1 MEILDWAEGNA
12 EKLVQKYLD
21 AEPNEVFSQNELKNK
36 GDYYIGTESSGD
48 GETVFIDVCFGDE
61 FEKHDNNL
69 EKNYEYFTR
78 YAEDISDNMNYDV
91 TVMTN
96 SDEQT
101 IMFQFTDWFPEESEE
116 PEDYAKGGFVTLYD
130 DYDKSAGYVIEK
142 ENKFWTGKQWSD
154 TKAYAESYKNK
165 KLAEEK
171 LKSIKMAKGGKLEKA
186 YEVILQLPNGKMNK
200 RAVLL
205 AKTKEDASKKA
216 LNLKEFKQYGYVVIS
231 ANEIKYASGGK
242 VKEKVFIEYLNKS
255 KGYKMDRKYF
265 NSYQEAE
272 RWARNNFDKFSSDY
286 IRYEY
291 AKGGQVLDLKDVYNE
306 LRSKVG
312 RLEINEESKDYIY
325 CDIRDWGNWEHD
337 YEDYE
342 RDEEDFEDDDSM
354 ILSESS
360 GKKMQSIVEEIRTKY
375 PTASIKWNTTEKNY
389 IDFKISRKQ
398 TMANGGEVEEKSRI
412 KNISDIKIGQNVYL
426 VDKYDTTLQEYKVVG
441 GDFNGFVKFAWPIS
455 GNIAKDVPLP
465 NVTVKYSDNEN
476 KDTNWEL
483 KTLLNENIFFNN
495 KNEAKKYLKDLAKL
509 IYERSIE
516 RISEYA
522 DGGKLPNEKTI
533 NGYDVHYFKTGRW
546 VYANIEIPSPNPLFD
561 DDTQI
566 KGVGKDEKEAFNDL
580 KKEFEKYLDRKKMA
594 KGGELEDDTFVMLFK
609 GYGFVEKR
617 GAYGT
622 KTFYNKQH
630 NAYIY
635 YDPKYRSISGYV
647 GGGEGNDEVI
657 PYSVEGVLDFFIEHD
672 ISESDATPLAKG
684 GLLVQVGDKI
694 KTKNGIEG
702 VVYESTGQIFKLM
715 DSLGVKSNTM
725 HFAKDFKKGD
735 IKTFGRGGMDV
746 GRWYRDKSGEEY
758 KYIGEDL
765 KGRTLFN
772 DGQKVMY
779 KPLED
784 FEDEP
789 KEKKLFKFF
798 RMGGALKEDFLEDVA
813 EMHDDIKEITLKDG
827 SKITHDE
834 LMEAHQFLEPDETQE
849 YYASMQYGKGG
860 TFDSKVE
867 SISKKLVGKPVPKQY
882 RKEYGSRYDKQDAD
896 EAARRI
902 VGNMRKLYGE

>member
-21 AEPNEVFSQNELKNK
+21 VEPNEVFSQKELRNK

-48 GETVFIDVCFGDE
+48 GETVFIDVCFGDD

-78 YAEDISDNMNYDV
+78 FAEDISDNMNYDV

-116 PEDYAKGGFVTLYD
+116 PEEDYAKGG
-130 DYDKSAGYVIEK
+130 K
-142 ENKFWTGKQWSD
+142 
-154 TKAYAESYKNK
+154 
-165 KLAEEK
+165 
-171 LKSIKMAKGGKLEKA
+171 
-186 YEVILQLPNGKMNK
+186 
-200 RAVLL
+200 
-205 AKTKEDASKKA
+205 
-216 LNLKEFKQYGYVVIS
+216 
-231 ANEIKYASGGK
+231 
-242 VKEKVFIEYLNKS
+242 
-255 KGYKMDRKYF
+255 
-265 NSYQEAE
+265 
-272 RWARNNFDKFSSDY
+272 
-286 IRYEY
+286 
-291 AKGGQVLDLKDVYNE
+291 VLDLKDVYNE

-389 IDFKISRKQ
+389 IDFKISRK
-398 TMANGGEVEEKSRI
+398 MAKGGITNAHRQFLLKS
-412 KNISDIKIGQNVYL
+412 
-426 VDKYDTTLQEYKVVG
+426 EM
-441 GDFNGFVKFAWPIS
+441 
-455 GNIAKDVPLP
+455 
-465 NVTVKYSDNEN
+465 
-476 KDTNWEL
+476 
-483 KTLLNENIFFNN
+483 
-495 KNEAKKYLKDLAKL
+495 
-509 IYERSIE
+509 
-516 RISEYA
+516 A
-522 DGGKLPNEKTI
+522 DGGKVKEWKGSLYVKQTSVDYFGDYEGTSKSKTKRWFRVNRNPMTKEKL
-533 NGYDVHYFKTGRW
+533 
-546 VYANIEIPSPNPLFD
+546 E
-561 DDTQI
+561 
-566 KGVGKDEKEAFNDL
+566 E
-580 KKEFEKYLDRKKMA
+580 MA
-594 KGGELEDDTFVMLFK
+594 KPYIEKFGKQNVKTKNFERMAEGGELEDDTFVMLFK
-609 GYGFVEKR
+609 GYGFVEQR
-617 GAYGT
+617 GSYGT
-622 KTFYNKQH
+622 KTFYNRQH
-630 NAYIY
+630 NAKIY

-657 PYSVEGVLDFFIEHD
+657 PYSVDGVLDFFIEHD
-672 ISESDATPLAKG
+672 ISESDATPLKKG
-684 GLLVQVGDKI
+684 GVL
-694 KTKNGIEG
+694 T
-702 VVYESTGQIFKLM
+702 Y
-715 DSLGVKSNTM
+715 
-725 HFAKDFKKGD
+725 
-735 IKTFGRGGMDV
+735 GRGGMDV
-746 GRWYRDKSGEEY
+746 GRWYRDKTGEEF
-758 KYIGEDL
+758 KYIGEDM
-765 KGRTLFN
+765 KGRSLFN

-779 KPLED
+779 KPMED
-784 FEDEP
+784 FEGVPE
-789 KEKKLFKFF
+789 EKKLFRFF
-798 RMGGALKEDFLEDVA
+798 RLGGALKEDFLEDVA

-882 RKEYGSRYDKQDAD
+882 RKEYGSRYDKEDAQ

>member
-1 MEILDWAEGNA
+1 
-12 EKLVQKYLD
+12 
-21 AEPNEVFSQNELKNK
+21 
-36 GDYYIGTESSGD
+36 
-48 GETVFIDVCFGDE
+48 
-61 FEKHDNNL
+61 
-69 EKNYEYFTR
+69 
-78 YAEDISDNMNYDV
+78 MNYDV
-91 TVMTN
+91 NVMTN
-96 SDEQT
+96 SDDET

-116 PEDYAKGGFVTLYD
+116 PEEDY
-130 DYDKSAGYVIEK
+130 
-142 ENKFWTGKQWSD
+142 
-154 TKAYAESYKNK
+154 
-165 KLAEEK
+165 
-171 LKSIKMAKGGKLEKA
+171 AKGGKLEKA

-200 RAVLL
+200 RAILL
-205 AKTKEDASKKA
+205 AKTKDDASKKA
-216 LNLKEFKQYGYVVIS
+216 LNLKEFKQYGYVVVS

-242 VKEKVFIEYLNKS
+242 VKEKVFIEYLNKD
-255 KGYKMDRKYF
+255 KGFKMDRKYF

-272 RWARNNFDKFSSDY
+272 RWARNNFDKFNTDY

-360 GKKMQSIVEEIRTKY
+360 AKKMQSIVEEIRTKY
-375 PTASIKWNTTEKNY
+375 PTSSIRWNTSEKNY

-398 TMANGGEVEEKSRI
+398 SMDKGGYVNQYFGKGYENDAIIE
-412 KNISDIKIGQNVYL
+412 
-426 VDKYDTTLQEYKVVG
+426 LQK
-441 GDFNGFVKFAWPIS
+441 A
-455 GNIAKDVPLP
+455 LP
-465 NVTVKYSDNEN
+465 NHKFEKGKNRIIVDNGKFIILTDKGRYGYIE
-476 KDTNWEL
+476 TYG
-483 KTLLNENIFFNN
+483 NEGF
-495 KNEAKKYLKDLAKL
+495 EAGVGVEKL
-509 IYERSIE
+509 DDAIE
-516 RISEYA
+516 VIQGRNMYA
-522 DGGKLPNEKTI
+522 DGGKVKQWKGNLYVKQTSVDYFGDNEGTSKSPTKRWFRI
-533 NGYDVHYFKTGRW
+533 NR
-546 VYANIEIPSPNPLFD
+546 SPM
-561 DDTQI
+561 TQERL
-566 KGVGKDEKEAFNDL
+566 DE
-580 KKEFEKYLDRKKMA
+580 MA
-594 KGGELEDDTFVMLFK
+594 KPYIEKFGKQNVRTKNFEYMAEGGELEDDTFVMLFK

-617 GAYGT
+617 GKYGT
-622 KTFYNKQH
+622 KTFYNRQH
-630 NAYIY
+630 NATIY

-657 PYSVEGVLDFFIEHD
+657 PYSVNGVLDFFIEHD
-672 ISESDATPLAKG
+672 ITESDATP
-684 GLLVQVGDKI
+684 
-694 KTKNGIEG
+694 
-702 VVYESTGQIFKLM
+702 
-715 DSLGVKSNTM
+715 
-725 HFAKDFKKGD
+725 FKKGG
-735 IKTFGRGGMDV
+735 TLTYGRGGMDV
-746 GRWYRDKSGEEY
+746 GRWYRDKSGEEF
-758 KYIGEDL
+758 KYIGEDV
-765 KGRTLFN
+765 KGQSLFN
-772 DGQKVMY
+772 DGKKVMY

-784 FEDEP
+784 FEGVPE
-789 KEKKLFKFF
+789 EKKLFKFF

-867 SISKKLVGKPVPKQY
+867 AISKKLVGKPVPKQY

>member
-48 GETVFIDVCFGDE
+48 GETVFVDICFGDE

-96 SDEQT
+96 SDDQT
-101 IMFQFTDWFPEESEE
+101 IMFQFTDWFPEENEE
-116 PEDYAKGGFVTLYD
+116 PEEY
-130 DYDKSAGYVIEK
+130 
-142 ENKFWTGKQWSD
+142 
-154 TKAYAESYKNK
+154 
-165 KLAEEK
+165 
-171 LKSIKMAKGGKLEKA
+171 AKGGKLEKA

-205 AKTKEDASKKA
+205 AKTKDGASKKA

-231 ANEIKYASGGK
+231 ANEIK
-242 VKEKVFIEYLNKS
+242 
-255 KGYKMDRKYF
+255 
-265 NSYQEAE
+265 
-272 RWARNNFDKFSSDY
+272 
-286 IRYEY
+286 Y

-389 IDFKISRKQ
+389 IDFKISRK
-398 TMANGGEVEEKSRI
+398 M
-412 KNISDIKIGQNVYL
+412 
-426 VDKYDTTLQEYKVVG
+426 
-441 GDFNGFVKFAWPIS
+441 
-455 GNIAKDVPLP
+455 
-465 NVTVKYSDNEN
+465 
-476 KDTNWEL
+476 
-483 KTLLNENIFFNN
+483 
-495 KNEAKKYLKDLAKL
+495 
-509 IYERSIE
+509 
-516 RISEYA
+516 A
-522 DGGKLPNEKTI
+522 DGGKI
-533 NGYDVHYFKTGRW
+533 NNW
-546 VYANIEIPSPNPLFD
+546 
-561 DDTQI
+561 
-566 KGVGKDEKEAFNDL
+566 
-580 KKEFEKYLDRKKMA
+580 FEKPYNLREISNRSPFLIELNNSDCAKNIKNKNSQVEIIKLLNNRVSQPISYVLVIKNWTSVDELKNIFTECSSHIISYGFTSNQQIDAYRKMGSKMA
-594 KGGELEDDTFVMLFK
+594 EGGELEDDTFVMLFK

-617 GAYGT
+617 GSYGS
-622 KTFYNKQH
+622 KTFYNKEH

-635 YDPKYRSISGYV
+635 YDPKYKSLSGYV

-672 ISESDATPLAKG
+672 ISESEATPLAKG

-694 KTKNGIEG
+694 KTKSGIQG

-735 IKTFGRGGMDV
+735 IKTFGSGGMTA
-746 GRWYRDKSGEEY
+746 GRWYPDKTGEEFR
-758 KYIGEDL
+758 YIGEDGTG
-765 KGRTLFN
+765 KSLFN
-772 DGQKVMY
+772 DGQKVVS

-784 FEDEP
+784 FEP
-789 KEKKLFKFF
+789 TPREKKLFKFF
-798 RMGGALKEDFLEDVA
+798 RMGGGLKEDFLEDVA
-813 EMHDDIKEITLKDG
+813 EMHDEIKEITLKDG

-860 TFDSKVE
+860 TFDSKVQ

-882 RKEYGSRYDKQDAD
+882 RKEYGSRYDKDDAQ